1 MPRRTRSDDPILVG
15 YISLSKAF
23 DRYYR
28 AVTPNWHE
36 LDAAINAANP
46 PEGKIN
52 DAAAVSRKLDIARAE
67 AFNARDGARSK
78 ADKEFR
84 MAIATGE
91 LRPMIRDPVTGDLLR
106 VSQTGW
112 DRPTS
117 GFPAGIEDDF
127 VEPGDLFQPGP
138 PDTFI
143 RGQLRPV
150 FFDEEEFEEWFAG
163 LSIDTARAAPKV
175 GPTGGRPSSMKSI
188 ETELDRWIDGGA
200 QLVLQEMRRW
210 EPARDDTR
218 SIARLARALSK
229 WCAQNGGDTAQS
241 TIEKQLSAK
250 LHKALALI

>member
-84 MAIATGE
+84 MRTAAT
-91 LRPMIRDPVTGDLLR
+91 
-106 VSQTGW
+106 QH
-112 DRPTS
+112 
-117 GFPAGIEDDF
+117 
-127 VEPGDLFQPGP
+127 
-138 PDTFI
+138 
-143 RGQLRPV
+143 
-150 FFDEEEFEEWFAG
+150 
-163 LSIDTARAAPKV
+163 K
-175 GPTGGRPSSMKSI
+175 
-188 ETELDRWIDGGA
+188 
-200 QLVLQEMRRW
+200 
-210 EPARDDTR
+210 
-218 SIARLARALSK
+218 ARLKSSYLLNCIKRSP
-229 WCAQNGGDTAQS
+229 
-241 TIEKQLSAK
+241 
-250 LHKALALI
+250 